1 MSRVNVF
8 VTVLDRD
15 FPIDQLWQ
23 RVALNNER
31 IMTRVILV
39 SLGVAVLQTPLR
51 GLMTPSLYRTHVEC
65 MCAYTN
71 YIPSSVAKERT
82 FSLFQDGVLLA
93 MLGALPNRGC
103 WSGQVA
109 NLE

>member
-15 FPIDQLWQ
+15 FPIDRLWQ

-39 SLGVAVLQTPLR
+39 SLGVAVLKTPLR

-65 MCAYTN
+65 MRAYTN
-71 YIPSSVAKERT
+71 YIPSSVERERT
-82 FSLFQDGVLLA
+82 FSLFRMECSWPCLA
-93 MLGALPNRGC
+93 ASLIVDVG
-103 WSGQVA
+103 SGQVA